1 MINLKDAKA
10 YLRVDS
16 GDEDE
21 VIKTTLKQARG
32 LVADVARMEPEDVE
46 DTTVGKQAVYYTL
59 GYLYE
64 HRNEADL
71 HGLTLDIRSFLCGVR
86 EAAF

>member
-1 MINLKDAKA
+1 MINLEDAKA

-16 GDEDE
+16 GDEDN
-21 VIKTTLKQARG
+21 VINEMLKQARN
-32 LVADVARMEPEDVE
+32 LVSDVARKETDEVE
-46 DTTVGKQAVYYTL
+46 ETDTGKAAVYYTL
-59 GYLYE
+59 GYLFE

>member
-16 GDEDE
+16 SDEDE
-21 VIKTTLKQARG
+21 VIKDTIKQARG
-32 LVADVARMEPEDVE
+32 LVADVARIDPDDVE